1 MRLSKQHKQLIA
13 YSLALH
19 VEEMA
24 DDRNKERVEEILGH
38 FQSIGIWGN
47 EEGLEESFFPDDDED

>member
-13 YSLALH
+13 FALSLQ

-47 EEGLEESFFPDDDED
+47 EEGINESFFPEDED